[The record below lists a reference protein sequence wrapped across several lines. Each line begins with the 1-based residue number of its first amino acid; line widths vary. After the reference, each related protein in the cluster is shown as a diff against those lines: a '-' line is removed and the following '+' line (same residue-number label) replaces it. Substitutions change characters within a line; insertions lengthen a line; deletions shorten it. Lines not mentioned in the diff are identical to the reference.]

1 MKYPRIS
8 WEIGWCWGLGDVF
21 RPPTPL
27 KDLPDRYKDDMVQA
41 NDKRCSFSI
50 KTNYEG
56 MLALGDFP
64 EGGGDEGA
72 RTPLLL
78 HLSANPTCVLKV
90 LVEKLLRTT
99 NVKRLYL
106 LIRPK
111 RGVNTA
117 ARLEQ
122 LLASRLFDRY
132 VL

>member
-1 MKYPRIS
+1 MVLAKDRSVVLFQEKHIMK
-8 WEIGWCWGLGDVF
+8 
-21 RPPTPL
+21 
-27 KDLPDRYKDDMVQA
+27 
-41 NDKRCSFSI
+41 
-50 KTNYEG
+50 
-56 MLALGDFP
+56 
-64 EGGGDEGA
+64 GGGEEGA
-72 RTPLLL
+72 RTPSPASP
-78 HLSANPTCVLKV
+78 LSYNPPCLLKV

-132 VL
+132 VLYTAKKIPFLYSFSGNCATSVPISTLMCL

>member
-1 MKYPRIS
+1 M
-8 WEIGWCWGLGDVF
+8 
-21 RPPTPL
+21 
-27 KDLPDRYKDDMVQA
+27 
-41 NDKRCSFSI
+41 
-50 KTNYEG
+50 
-56 MLALGDFP
+56 
-64 EGGGDEGA
+64 
-72 RTPLLL
+72 
-78 HLSANPTCVLKV
+78 KV

-132 VL
+132 VLVHM

>member
-1 MKYPRIS
+1 
-8 WEIGWCWGLGDVF
+8 
-21 RPPTPL
+21 
-27 KDLPDRYKDDMVQA
+27 
-41 NDKRCSFSI
+41 
-50 KTNYEG
+50 
-56 MLALGDFP
+56 MLALGDSP
-64 EGGGDEGA
+64 RRGGEGGGKEGA

-78 HLSANPTCVLKV
+78 HLSANPPCFMKV

-132 VL
+132 VLVVGLTQGDMLIIGRWVAELVAHLLALTALCTKYLHM